1 MTWKGFV
8 SVADLTYT
16 LHQLK
21 AALYNYLDVIQN
33 KTKTLQQLLKYY
45 FSFRLEE

>member
-8 SVADLTYT
+8 SVADLTYI
-16 LHQLK
+16 LRQLK

-33 KTKTLQQLLKYY
+33 KTQTLQQLLKYY